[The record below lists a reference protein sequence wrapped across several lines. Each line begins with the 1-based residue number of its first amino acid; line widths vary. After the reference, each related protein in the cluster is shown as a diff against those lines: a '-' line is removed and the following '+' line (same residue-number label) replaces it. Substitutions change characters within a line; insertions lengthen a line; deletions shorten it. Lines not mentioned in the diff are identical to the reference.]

1 MTVADIQQDQD
12 FVITR
17 TFNAPREKVWRAWS
31 DTNQLAQWW
40 GPKGCDH
47 PRHQA

>member
-1 MTVADIQQDQD
+1 MTAADIQQDQD

-17 TFNAPREKVWRAWS
+17 TLNAPREKVWRAYS
-31 DTNQLAQWW
+31 DTEPARAMVGTERLY
-40 GPKGCDH
+40 H